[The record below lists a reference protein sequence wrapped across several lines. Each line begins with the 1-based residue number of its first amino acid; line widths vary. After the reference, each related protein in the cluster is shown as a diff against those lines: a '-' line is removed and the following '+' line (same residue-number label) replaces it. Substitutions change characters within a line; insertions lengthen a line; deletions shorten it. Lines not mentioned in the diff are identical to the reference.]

1 MTSEIKI
8 GTMLIRQGT
17 LLPSGMSIETQ
28 ALLPGWKVVK
38 NLDESGL
45 RHKIEEAHWNFFYL
59 AGETKG
65 MAIGPVGYRTLRRAI
80 KGVLANLEGRQF
92 NCLQIRQAFSRRFL
106 GIPFVRVSA
115 NWRHIQQGIGLTT
128 TKDLALRTRAVT
140 NGEGITAPLAA
151 MTSSS

>member
-1 MTSEIKI
+1 MTNEITM
-8 GTMLIRQGT
+8 GTILIREDT
-17 LLPSGMSIETQ
+17 LLASHVTIETQ
-28 ALLPGWKVVK
+28 ALLPGWRIVR
-38 NLDESGL
+38 NLDGRGL
-45 RHKIEEAHWNFFYL
+45 AREIAQAHWNFLYL

-65 MAIGPVGYRTLRRAI
+65 IAIGRVGYRTLRRAI

-115 NWRHIQQGIGLTT
+115 NWRHIQEGIGLTS

-140 NGEGITAPLAA
+140 NAEGITAPLAP